1 MRGDSQQKDRDGA
14 DQPSRRSCCWFTLET
29 IGVTVSAFLVEG
41 WGITQIA
48 ADPDA
53 GLLDILFLHL
63 GVSGFVLLWLAIT
76 LIRKRIGPE
85 PSLIALTTLSLGPL
99 GNAGILVMFVIYFLL
114 GQHSQGFMDWY
125 IALFQEENK
134 TSAQDLFDRL
144 ETGRVRSEDSEAI
157 VSFADFLIFGT
168 PEQKQAILMLLAKNF
183 RPAFGPVLLQ
193 AINDEDATIRVMAAT
208 AAAHVEN
215 DFLEK
220 SLALKK
226 QSEDRPNDFDAQM
239 ALAYLLDD
247 YGFTGLLD
255 PDRERENRT
264 SASAIYRRCTG
275 LEPNDARPWFAM
287 GRLSLRGGDN
297 AQAIACFHEALSL
310 GKSRTDVAVW
320 LIEAFFKEKR
330 FGELRQLASELDHD
344 LDSLSALN
352 ENVKRAVHLWRG
364 ESV

>member
-1 MRGDSQQKDRDGA
+1 MRGDLRQKDRDGS
-14 DQPSRRSCCWFTLET
+14 DRPSCRSRYWFTLEM

-53 GLLDILFLHL
+53 GLLDILLLHL
-63 GVSGFVLLWLAIT
+63 GVSGFVLVWLGIT
-76 LIRKRIGPE
+76 LIRKKIGPE
-85 PSLIALTTLSLGPL
+85 PSLIALATLSLGPL
-99 GNAGILVMFVIYFLL
+99 GNAGVLLMLVIYFLL
-114 GQHSQGFMDWY
+114 GKRSQDFMDWY
-125 IALFQEENK
+125 VALFHEENK
-134 TSAQDLFDRL
+134 TSAQDLFERL
-144 ETGRVRSEDSEAI
+144 ETGRARNKDSEAI
-157 VSFADFLIFGT
+157 VSFADFLTFGT
-168 PEQKQAILMLLAKNF
+168 PEQKQAILTLLAKNF

-226 QSEDRPNDFDAQM
+226 QSEEKPNDFNAQM

-264 SASAIYRRCTG
+264 SAVAIYRRCTE
-275 LEPNDARPWFAM
+275 LEPHDARPWFAM

-297 AQAIACFHEALSL
+297 TQAIAYFRQALSL
-310 GKSRTDVAVW
+310 GKSQTDVAVW
-320 LIEAFFKEKR
+320 LIEALFKEKR
-330 FGELRQLASELDHD
+330 FGELRQLVGELDYD
-344 LDSLSALN
+344 LDSLAALN
-352 ENVKRAVHLWRG
+352 ENVKRVVHLWRG
-364 ESV
+364 ENA